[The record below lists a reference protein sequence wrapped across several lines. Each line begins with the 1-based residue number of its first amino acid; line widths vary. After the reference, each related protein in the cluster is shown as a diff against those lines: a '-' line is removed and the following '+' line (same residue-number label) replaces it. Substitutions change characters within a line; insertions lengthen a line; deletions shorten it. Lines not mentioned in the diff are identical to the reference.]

1 VSPFPAF
8 KILEL
13 SDIHFVPDAEIDVN
27 AELSDGALIFAT
39 EIRNRFGEI
48 DVIIVCGDIAFAGRD
63 KEYKRAS
70 TFLRNLEVALGSPRI
85 LVVPGN
91 HDVYRPLTKGADQVY
106 LRSSARRQQLSAGER
121 DRCLSD
127 MLADND
133 TGEQLLAPLQ
143 QYLDFAVEYGCTF
156 DARKP
161 FWELGL
167 PLVPGVEVRFRGL
180 TSVLVSDVSD
190 KEYKLLLGRS
200 QTASIKHEPGVFN
213 ITLCHHEFDWLLDG
227 EDQKN
232 IIDNRSCLHISGH
245 DHCQRLRGTRAG
257 LHLHSGALQ
266 PDRREKDWESRI
278 NLIAIETEVANRA
291 ATSTIEVHTALFDPS
306 LDRFAWEDGQP
317 EPFTATTEVDDTPL
331 LPGARDAE
339 VARLHRRLANLTS
352 GDRFQVAR
360 VAELD
365 LAQLASLPVSAIV
378 AAMIEDAEQRNT
390 LDRVWNEVERR
401 HGRQSSEENP
411 FA

>member
-1 VSPFPAF
+1 MF

-27 AELSDGALIFAT
+27 AELSDAALIFAT
-39 EIRNRFGEI
+39 EIRGRYGEI
-48 DVIIVCGDIAFAGRD
+48 DVIVVCGDIAFAGREE
-63 KEYKRAS
+63 EYKRAS

-121 DRCLSD
+121 DRCLGD

-133 TGEQLLAPLQ
+133 KGEQLLAPLQ
-143 QYLDFAVEYGCTF
+143 QYLNFAVEYGCTF
-156 DARKP
+156 EARKP

-180 TSVLVSDVSD
+180 TSVLVSDASD
-190 KEYKLLLGRS
+190 EEYKLLLGRL
-200 QTASIKHEPGVFN
+200 QTASIKHEPGIFN

-227 EDQKN
+227 EAQKHV
-232 IIDNRSCLHISGH
+232 IDNRSCLHISGH
-245 DHCQRLRGTRAG
+245 DHCQKLRGTRAG

-266 PDRREKDWESRI
+266 PDRREENWESRI
-278 NLIAIETEVANRA
+278 NLITIETEVANGTA
-291 ATSTIEVHTALFDPS
+291 ASTIEVHAASFDPT
-306 LDRFAWEDGQP
+306 LDRFVWEAVQA
-317 EPFTATTEVDDTPL
+317 EPFTANTEIS
-331 LPGARDAE
+331 GAFLSPDPREAE
-339 VARLHRRLANLTS
+339 ITRLHRRLANLTS

-360 VAELD
+360 VANLD
-365 LAQLASLPVSAIV
+365 LPRLASLPVSAIV
-378 AAMIEDAEQRNT
+378 AAMIEDAEQRNM
-390 LDRVWNEVERR
+390 LDRVWDEVERR
-401 HGRQSSEENP
+401 HGRQASEENP